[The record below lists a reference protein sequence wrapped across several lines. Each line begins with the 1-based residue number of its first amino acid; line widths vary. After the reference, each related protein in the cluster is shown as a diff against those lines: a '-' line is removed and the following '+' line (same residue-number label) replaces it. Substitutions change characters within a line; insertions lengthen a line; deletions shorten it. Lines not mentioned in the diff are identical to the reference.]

1 LFKIRN
7 ALFFPL
13 AIILASCLTTFAGE
27 KQWTEV
33 KSPNFRVLTDG
44 SVGSGRRVAREFE
57 QMRAVFEAGFPNMR
71 LDTGAPLV
79 IFAPRDEASMK
90 AMAPELWKGG
100 GPKPAGFFQHGWE
113 RQYAVVRLDQDIPGR
128 YQVVYHEYV
137 HSLLHANFQWFPTW
151 LDEGLAEFYG
161 NTRFEQTKM
170 YVGAPSERINR
181 VLGNAFIPIGV
192 LISENPWRIFRNNDR
207 QIDLYYS
214 ESWALVHYLVFGPG
228 MEKGA
233 KLSRFYNQ
241 LQKGEEQKKAFEE
254 TIGPFKAVEDG
265 LLHYANKFLLP
276 SYVME
281 NPPQI
286 KGKEFPSRLLSAAE
300 TEAELGAY
308 RLWSHDRQEA
318 REALEQALRDDAGL
332 ALAHESL
339 GFLDFMEGKDAEAK
353 SEFGRAYE
361 ADRERYLSLFYRA
374 MLEGRPQSRVP
385 TDQIKFRSAM
395 YEVLKANPRFAPA
408 YVELTLANVRQGD
421 LLNALVMAR
430 KAEGLEP
437 ARAGYHLLTGRILL
451 ELGREEEAAKLAA
464 FVAERWRGPD
474 HDEALELWNQIPAGK
489 LKSEVPLAEEVPEG
503 TKAASGKLL
512 SVTCGQ
518 KDEGTTVVIKNGD
531 GKETFRSKGAYMVGY
546 SDILWYGH
554 DHFSVCHHL
563 EGLRAIVRYKESQ
576 DKNSANEWVELELR
590 EDLPMPPRRK
600 VEAIADPKS

>member
-1 LFKIRN
+1 
-7 ALFFPL
+7 
-13 AIILASCLTTFAGE
+13 
-27 KQWTEV
+27 
-33 KSPNFRVLTDG
+33 
-44 SVGSGRRVAREFE
+44 
-57 QMRAVFEAGFPNMR
+57 MR

-79 IFAPRDEASMK
+79 IFAVRDEASLK
-90 AMAPELWKGG
+90 GMAPELWKGN

-113 RQYAVVRLDQDIPGR
+113 RQYAVVRIDQDIPGR

-170 YVGAPSERINR
+170 YVGAPSERVNR
-181 VLGNAFIPIGV
+181 LLGNAFIPISE
-192 LISENPWRIFRNNDR
+192 LISENPWRKFRNNDR

-254 TIGPFKAVEDG
+254 TFGPFKTMEDG
-265 LLHYANKFLLP
+265 LLQYANKFLLP

-286 KGKEFPSRLLSAAE
+286 KEKEFPSHLLSAAE
-300 TEAELGAY
+300 TEAELGTY

-318 REALEQALRDDAGL
+318 REAIDQALKDDPAL

-339 GFLDFMEGKDAEAK
+339 GFLDFMEGKDVDAK
-353 SEFGRAYE
+353 SEFGKAYE

-374 MLEGRPQSRVP
+374 MLEGRPQSGAP
-385 TDQIKFRSAM
+385 ADQIKFRSVM
-395 YEVLKANPRFAPA
+395 YEVLKANPRYAPA

-437 ARAGYHLLTGRILL
+437 ARAGYHLLAGRILL
-451 ELGREEEAAKLAA
+451 ELGRDEEATKLAA

-474 HDEALELWNQIPAGK
+474 HDEALELWNLIPAEK
-489 LKSEVPLAEEVPEG
+489 RKTEVSLAEEVPEG

-512 SVTCGQ
+512 SVTCGE
-518 KDEGTTVVIKNGD
+518 KGEGTTVVIENES
-531 GKETFRSKGAYMVGY
+531 GKETFRSKGGHMVGY
-546 SDILWYGH
+546 SDTLWYGR

-576 DKNSANEWVELELR
+576 DKDSAGDWVELELR
-590 EDLPMPPRRK
+590 EDLPT
-600 VEAIADPKS
+600 